1 MRAGHLIGQTEPI
14 AGKHHDVATCLL
26 GISQRICFKNGC
38 YYLAVSESG
47 VEEIDFKPRD
57 ANSLALLGTFTDSSV
72 ASGNN
77 PISI

>member
-14 AGKHHDVATCLL
+14 TDKHHDVTTCLL
-26 GISQRICFKNGC
+26 GISQTTCFKNVC

-47 VEEIDFKPRD
+47 VEEIDFKPRA

-77 PISI
+77 PVSI